1 MMEEL
6 IYPEDIAPTVPPVSV
21 SNRDTDIRGAEWFP
35 VVEPSGLVTGRA
47 TRLYC
52 HSGAKPLHPVVH
64 LHVMDRF
71 GRLYLQ
77 KRSLKKDIQPGKWDT
92 AVGGHV
98 DYGEGIIEALYREA
112 SEELGFSEFN
122 PVHIVT
128 YVFESDVEKELVNV
142 FAAVGS
148 FSLFPDKEL
157 RLYSYADEMRGLYKD
172 TRKFRDSILIGG
184 LVTLAILFIGL
195 IGYTTDEVNRR
206 RKEMA
211 IRRINGATLADV
223 LRLFLKDI
231 SRILLPATLLGAVAA
246 YAVAGLW
253 QEQFSEKVPLS
264 WYLFVG
270 GVLLVIAIV
279 LGIASLNIHKAAND
293 NPAENL
299 KNE

>member
-1 MMEEL
+1 MSEH
-6 IYPEDIAPTVPPVSV
+6 TK
-21 SNRDTDIRGAEWFP
+21 GAETITIC
-35 VVEPSGLVTGRA
+35 G
-47 TRLYC
+47 
-52 HSGAKPLHPVVH
+52 
-64 LHVMDRF
+64 
-71 GRLYLQ
+71 
-77 KRSLKKDIQPGKWDT
+77 
-92 AVGGHV
+92 
-98 DYGEGIIEALYREA
+98 
-112 SEELGFSEFN
+112 
-122 PVHIVT
+122 
-128 YVFESDVEKELVNV
+128 VFEDFRIGSISNEDPRGTAYFYHPTCAGYLLIRFNGITPEKIAKAE
-142 FAAVGS
+142 AVLT
-148 FSLFPDKEL
+148 SLFPDKEL

-231 SRILLPATLLGAVAA
+231 SRILLPATLIGAMAA

-299 KNE
+299 KSE